1 MSARPRG
8 IGAASTASAPSTPS
22 PAYPLQPLPH
32 HPPSIPNP
40 APHTMGSGSI
50 KATTVDDL
58 DHPRV
63 LLRADL
69 EVEGG
74 GVTVL
79 ATPSTG
85 AGSQSWRRRVRGR
98 GPCTLLPFV
107 DESIFECPPPP
118 RALYDC
124 IVGVHTGITMP
135 PPALPACHPP
145 RSRSARRTLTA
156 RPRLPPPRDARPAAP
171 PRSPPYPHPSQMI
184 APAVISSPRAR
195 DNRVVPCLSQT
206 SRSASVV
213 AASVEPWRRMTD
225 YNTKL
230 WSSSHASA
238 QISPAPLPILPST
251 TLSCSSSLF
260 ALNNVPGKR
269 RCSTD

>member
-1 MSARPRG
+1 MTLTTHAFFSE
-8 IGAASTASAPSTPS
+8 
-22 PAYPLQPLPH
+22 
-32 HPPSIPNP
+32 
-40 APHTMGSGSI
+40 
-50 KATTVDDL
+50 ATSKS
-58 DHPRV
+58 R
-63 LLRADL
+63 
-69 EVEGG
+69 
-74 GVTVL
+74 
-79 ATPSTG
+79 G

-98 GPCTLLPFV
+98 GHNLGDAEYGDGVLAR
-107 DESIFECPPPP
+107 SCPSSMNPSSNAPTP

-135 PPALPACHPP
+135 PPALPACRPP

-251 TLSCSSSLF
+251 TLSCSSSPF